1 MSLTKSM
8 ELESRP
14 EARVES
20 VESLLKRLRDG
31 GLRVPFFQRGLRWDF
46 SDVRALLDSIRRGL
60 PIGSLLIWK
69 KSAPAEKVKIGP
81 LLIDAPKRSDAW
93 YIVDGQQRL
102 TSLAG
107 SLMRDLPLSYPSD
120 PYVVYFDP
128 VKEEFCQPER
138 DGSVS
143 DEWVPLPYLLDA
155 SNLSEFIIEWPFGT
169 NKELRQTVFEC
180 GKRLREY
187 QVPLYLVETDNA
199 DVLKDIFYRVNN
211 SGKSLRWD
219 EVYDALHQSE
229 GDDRDTIATLCQE
242 IVQLGWGKISKKTMP
257 TLLLAMRG
265 RDVTRSLGE
274 HLKDDRDVLKGAVEE
289 ARTVFPRAIDFLRFE
304 AHIPHERLLP
314 RGYLLELA
322 LRFFALHPTP
332 KARSLVLLR
341 RAVWRFILG
350 TPPLGKT
357 LRPSE
362 TTLRRHL
369 LHAIDLLEEES
380 IQRILTL
387 APKHIEQFFYE
398 EEHFDA
404 RSAVSRTAMLLLA
417 TMNPRH
423 LETGEELDIAAVIDA
438 NGDTPFPNL
447 IAGPTYP
454 GITRAIHPR
463 QARLPSLVSRALA
476 NEPIGFEI
484 LETHCVG
491 HDARVALREGNNRR
505 FAVMRTEDVAARASF
520 AGESLAEWHAPD
532 GDRPTLE
539 YILSQVEDDDGI

>member
-1 MSLTKSM
+1 MG
-8 ELESRP
+8 LESRP

-242 IVQLGWGKISKKTMP
+242 IAQLGWGKISEKTMP

-265 RDVTRSLGE
+265 KDVTRSLGE
-274 HLKDDRDVLKGAVEE
+274 HLKDDRDVLKGAVEK

-304 AHIPHERLLP
+304 AQIPHERLLP
-314 RGYLLELA
+314 RAYLLELV
-322 LRFFALHPTP
+322 LRFFALHPMP
-332 KARSLVLLR
+332 KTRSLVLLR
-341 RAVWRFILG
+341 RVIWRFILG
-350 TPPLGKT
+350 TPTLGKS
-357 LRPSE
+357 LGRSE
-362 TTLRRHL
+362 QTLRRHL
-369 LHAIDLLEEES
+369 QQAISVHEEES
-380 IQRILTL
+380 VQQLLAL
-387 APKHIEQFFYE
+387 APKHAEEFFYQE
-398 EEHFDA
+398 RFDA
-404 RSAVSRTAMLLLA
+404 RSAISRTAMLLL
-417 TMNPRH
+417 TTLTPRH
-423 LETGEELDIAAVIDA
+423 LETGEVLDIAAVIES
-438 NGDTPFPNL
+438 NGNTPFPSL
-447 IAGPTYP
+447 LKERGHL
-454 GITRAIHPR
+454 GITRVIHPK
-463 QARLPSLVSRALA
+463 LPKLPDDFQEMVE
-476 NEPIGFEI
+476 NEPPNSVI
-484 LETHCVG
+484 LKSHCVSDG
-491 HDARVALREGNNRR
+491 ARNAFQTHARGERKIE
-505 FAVMRTEDVAARASF
+505 FSAWRTEDVEALAREVAVVT
-520 AGESLAEWHAPD
+520 AEWNAAD

-539 YILSQVEDDDGI
+539 YILSQVEDEDDGA